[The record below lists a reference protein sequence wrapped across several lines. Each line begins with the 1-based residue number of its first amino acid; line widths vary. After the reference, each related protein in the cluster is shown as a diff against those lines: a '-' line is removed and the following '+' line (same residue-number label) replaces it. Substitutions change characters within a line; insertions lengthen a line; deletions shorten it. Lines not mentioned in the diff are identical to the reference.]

1 MTDPVNTELTQT
13 QKPMKSKRINEKHQ
27 TQLQG
32 HLKNLDKLI
41 GCDDEKNSSFDRN
54 SMKMRLSSN
63 GSTNLA
69 NLSNSKNLSNLEQ
82 NPIKKKDT
90 QYLWNDPSEE
100 DQRNRLSHETPNLY

>member
-1 MTDPVNTELTQT
+1 
-13 QKPMKSKRINEKHQ
+13 MKSKRINEKNQ

-41 GCDDEKNSSFDRN
+41 GCDEKDDASFDRN

-63 GSTNLA
+63 GSTNLS
-69 NLSNSKNLSNLEQ
+69 NLSNLSNLE

-90 QYLWNDPSEE
+90 QYLWNNPDEE